1 MIEVKTS
8 DLAGPALDWAIAQIE
23 GVEVAIA
30 APQYG
35 TGWRVYK
42 PNFGGKYSP
51 STDWAVG
58 GPLIDKYK
66 LDLGAPMEAD
76 RFTTWS
82 ANTEWGHPHG
92 HKGETALIAACR
104 AIVAAK
110 LGNTVQVP
118 AELLTPTLE

>member
-1 MIEVKTS
+1 MQEVKTV

-51 STDWAVG
+51 STDWAFG
-58 GPLIDKYK
+58 GPLVEKHRIS
-66 LDLGAPMEAD
+66 
-76 RFTTWS
+76 FVT
-82 ANTEWGHPHG
+82 HG
-92 HKGETALIAACR
+92 TGPDDEDGNEPIVALTSGLNYRALAAKTHLLAACR

-110 LGNTVQVP
+110 LGDTVQVP
-118 AELLTPTLE
+118 KELL